1 MGIYSCEGIIMSST
15 SFKHLLR
22 CVERSTREVRTLQH
36 RLTKQRRFSTCVASP
51 AGTLDRSRLE
61 TTFAG
66 PNELKKKPPVNE
78 LGFGKHFTD
87 HMLTIKWT
95 PEQGWRI
102 HKLVPWYHF
111 RCIRLQKYF
120 IMHKSCLRV

>member
-1 MGIYSCEGIIMSST
+1 MFITT
-15 SFKHLLR
+15 SKLNRDLIF
-22 CVERSTREVRTLQH
+22 
-36 RLTKQRRFSTCVASP
+36 
-51 AGTLDRSRLE
+51 RSRLE

-95 PEQGWRI
+95 PEQGWENPQI
-102 HKLVPWYHF
+102 GPLVPF
-111 RCIRLQKYF
+111 Q
-120 IMHKSCLRV
+120 MHPAAKVLICLNI

>member
-1 MGIYSCEGIIMSST
+1 MFITT
-15 SFKHLLR
+15 SKLNRDLIF
-22 CVERSTREVRTLQH
+22 
-36 RLTKQRRFSTCVASP
+36 
-51 AGTLDRSRLE
+51 RSRLE

-95 PEQGWRI
+95 PEQGWENPQI
-102 HKLVPWYHF
+102 GPLVPF
-111 RCIRLQKYF
+111 Q
-120 IMHKSCLRV
+120 MHPAAKVYVC